1 MEEMG
6 ESTTGNVSKK
16 VNVDHKCL
24 NDHENTSPIKLNKG
38 HKKSFYSLVIC
49 FVAFLQWFLQILFF
63 GPDEHIRKRSSI
75 CFSQETERSKE
86 PKNARV
92 FVLDDASSCDTLL
105 QYHRSQYPFRMN
117 YLGIDCEWVN
127 TKGQVNA
134 PVALLQIATPIC
146 DCFLV
151 RLCKMEGQMPQI
163 LEEILQDKTIL
174 KFGVGIQDDVKRL
187 SAMFGINVLGCVDLR
202 HVVQSCQMGTDDQK
216 SFQKMSLDA
225 LAKKI
230 LGVRMDKSWRIRC
243 SNWEAAEFSVR
254 QIEYAMNDALVASHI
269 FLRLVNIK
277 TRHNKDE
284 RGIYDS
290 LGFCPVNE
298 NHFETEND
306 CNSQGA
312 CHKFEH
318 TEQSLCVLNNCDVEN
333 NKTDF
338 TLNQSGDSP
347 EHCLPDQ
354 EPAYKQHLDTFR
366 LESLKNKNPMQ
377 EGLNFGNISDDKF
390 IRDRLALKEALCG
403 DSKICYEATV
413 DLNKFESPEM
423 EGYLFMDEVTNFLR
437 DPCFTQR
444 AGSLCQGVVDI
455 AFRGKKKNFVSNDE
469 DEKDEFSSCSAEKRP
484 KPYKKGTTRKTPLYM
499 NCMLAA
505 PDGSR
510 LCTLDRKKADWYIER
525 GIGHLT
531 SLDPYTVQLNFEPAG
546 RPGTEDYY
554 YLNFKDNVC
563 VVCGSDESYM
573 RKNVVPHD
581 YRRHFPLVMKDHHSH
596 DILLTC
602 RKCHCLANHHDDQLR
617 KELAIKYNAPL
628 GNAAVCRLVE
638 DPVLK
643 KVKSAA
649 RALNYAGNKIPEDR
663 RQELS
668 IIVQKY
674 FNAPVL
680 TQEIIMQAAAM
691 ETRKENANFVSHG
704 REVVKR
710 VREEGKLLEFEKMW
724 RKHFVDTMHP
734 KYLPPLWSVDHRHE
748 ALKEKLGLTIMM
760 DT

>member
-38 HKKSFYSLVIC
+38 HEKSFYSLVIC

-75 CFSQETERSKE
+75 CLSQETERSKE

-105 QYHRSQYPFRMN
+105 QYYRSQYPFRMN

-151 RLCKMEGQMPQI
+151 RLCKIEGQMPQI
-163 LEEILQDKTIL
+163 LKEILQDKTIL

-202 HVVQSCQMGTDDQK
+202 HVVQRCQMGTDDQK

-243 SNWEAAEFSVR
+243 SNWEAAEFSIP

-269 FLRLVNIK
+269 FLRLVNMK

-284 RGIYDS
+284 RGMYDS
-290 LGFCPVNE
+290 LVFCPVNE

-306 CNSQGA
+306 WNSQGA

-318 TEQSLCVLNNCDVEN
+318 TEQSSCVLNNCDVEN

-347 EHCLPDQ
+347 EYYLPE
-354 EPAYKQHLDTFR
+354 EPAFKQHLNTFR

-390 IRDRLALKEALCG
+390 LRDRLALKEALCG

-455 AFRGKKKNFVSNDE
+455 AFREKKKNFVSNDE
-469 DEKDEFSSCSAEKRP
+469 DEKDEFSSCSAEKPP

-525 GIGHLT
+525 GIG
-531 SLDPYTVQLNFEPAG
+531 
-546 RPGTEDYY
+546 
-554 YLNFKDNVC
+554 
-563 VVCGSDESYM
+563 
-573 RKNVVPHD
+573 
-581 YRRHFPLVMKDHHSH
+581 
-596 DILLTC
+596 
-602 RKCHCLANHHDDQLR
+602 
-617 KELAIKYNAPL
+617 
-628 GNAAVCRLVE
+628 NAAVCRLVE
-638 DPVLK
+638 DPVLR

-748 ALKEKLGLTIMM
+748 ALKEKLGVSDQYSIPRHLSRLTLQS
-760 DT
+760 

>member
-75 CFSQETERSKE
+75 CLSQERERSKE

-105 QYHRSQYPFRMN
+105 QYYRSQYPFRMN
-117 YLGIDCEWVN
+117 YLGIDCEWVS

-134 PVALLQIATPIC
+134 PVALLQIATPVC

-187 SAMFGINVLGCVDLR
+187 SAMFGINVWGCVDLR
-202 HVVQSCQMGTDDQK
+202 HVVQRCQMGTDDQK

-284 RGIYDS
+284 RGMYMYDS
-290 LGFCPVNE
+290 HGFCPVNE

-318 TEQSLCVLNNCDVEN
+318 TEQSSCVLNNCDVEN

-347 EHCLPDQ
+347 EYCLPDQ
-354 EPAYKQHLDTFR
+354 EPAFKQHLNTFR
-366 LESLKNKNPMQ
+366 LESLKNKNPTQ

-390 IRDRLALKEALCG
+390 LRDRLALKEALCG

-423 EGYLFMDEVTNFLR
+423 EGYLFMDEVTNFLT

-469 DEKDEFSSCSAEKRP
+469 DEKDEFSSCSAEKPR

-525 GIGHLT
+525 GIG
-531 SLDPYTVQLNFEPAG
+531 
-546 RPGTEDYY
+546 
-554 YLNFKDNVC
+554 
-563 VVCGSDESYM
+563 
-573 RKNVVPHD
+573 
-581 YRRHFPLVMKDHHSH
+581 
-596 DILLTC
+596 
-602 RKCHCLANHHDDQLR
+602 
-617 KELAIKYNAPL
+617 
-628 GNAAVCRLVE
+628 NAAVCRLVE
-638 DPVLK
+638 DPVLR

-649 RALNYAGNKIPEDR
+649 RALNYAGNKIPEER

-674 FNAPVL
+674 FNTTVL
-680 TQEIIMQAAAM
+680 TQEIIMQAATM

-748 ALKEKLGLTIMM
+748 ALREKLGVTNDSL
-760 DT
+760 